1 MAEKFIFEP
10 WNISKLQSSYD
21 VVIVGS
27 GSTGLTAAIQAH
39 ELGLKPVVLEKME
52 KFGGNTNRASSGMN
66 AAETNIQLHHGIVD
80 NMDDFYKETYKGG
93 GKLNDPELLKYFTSH
108 SALAIDWLKDHGIEL
123 DELTFTGGMS
133 KMRTHRPSS
142 MAPIGAFLIKNLL
155 KIAQDENLP
164 VFNNVTVT
172 KVNKEN
178 GRVNGVTVK
187 TSEGEKVFNAK
198 TVLLGTCGYI
208 AAQDIIM

>member
-93 GKLNDPELLKYFTSH
+93 GKLNDPELLKYFT
-108 SALAIDWLKDHGIEL
+108 
-123 DELTFTGGMS
+123 
-133 KMRTHRPSS
+133 RR
-142 MAPIGAFLIKNLL
+142 
-155 KIAQDENLP
+155 
-164 VFNNVTVT
+164 
-172 KVNKEN
+172 
-178 GRVNGVTVK
+178 RRGVR
-187 TSEGEKVFNAK
+187 GH
-198 TVLLGTCGYI
+198 
-208 AAQDIIM
+208 DP